1 MTNDLTLPRDR
12 DLEVAVLGSLLF
24 SESPERVK
32 EVRSIAPPDCFF
44 AGSRE
49 IYDALCDLADRG
61 DSINPVM
68 LADRLK
74 ERGSRI
80 EPAHL
85 AEMLINK
92 PIASDLTSEI
102 AKLRELATKRAILRH
117 AEHWF
122 NEAQARDV
130 DVSSLVERIKA
141 AAGAFDT
148 AGEKAD
154 PLPIREVCIRDVE
167 MLPIDWLWRGRI
179 ARGALTLFE
188 GIEGEGKSTA
198 LCAIA
203 AAVTCGRGLESM
215 ELDAPGNVLWFS
227 AEDDLARVLKPRLLA
242 AGACE
247 DRVFAVGEPFSFDE
261 KGVELVRRMILRR
274 GPTMIVIDPV
284 FAYTKGDPSRGH
296 EARATTNKLKELAEE
311 FNCALIMVRHVGK
324 SKGLGEARAA
334 GLYSIEW
341 RAAARS
347 VLLIGSD
354 PDCPQTKAI
363 TQTKNNYGPL
373 AESIGYVIELD
384 PDSPSGARFSWLGRS
399 ELTAERILSTIKN
412 DEEKAEK
419 KDAEEF
425 LQEILKSGS
434 QSANDLLAEA
444 RRSGISERTLRRAK
458 AALGI
463 EAKRDGFGKKG
474 AWTWSLIGC
483 QEGNNGSLCSTNG
496 HHKTYEDETSIDCQ
510 VAAYDGED
518 SLHSLPSGSLW
529 TTEDDNPSD
538 GNEIFIGCQNSELA
552 AYEDDQYL
560 DAIDQ

>member
-1 MTNDLTLPRDR
+1 MPVD
-12 DLEVAVLGSLLF
+12 V
-24 SESPERVK
+24 
-32 EVRSIAPPDCFF
+32 F
-44 AGSRE
+44 AAMR
-49 IYDALCDLADRG
+49 
-61 DSINPVM
+61 
-68 LADRLK
+68 
-74 ERGSRI
+74 
-80 EPAHL
+80 
-85 AEMLINK
+85 K
-92 PIASDLTSEI
+92 PIETLTTEE
-102 AKLRELATKRAILRH
+102 RQAI
-117 AEHWF
+117 WDYTQSQ
-122 NEAQARDV
+122 N
-130 DVSSLVERIKA
+130 KA
-141 AAGAFDT
+141 AASTSA

-154 PLPIREVCIRDVE
+154 LQPIREVCIRE
-167 MLPIDWLWRGRI
+167 IEILPIDWLWRERI
-179 ARGALTLFE
+179 ARGALTLLE

-215 ELDAPGNVLWFS
+215 ELDGPGNVLWLS

-261 KGVELVRRMILRR
+261 EGVELVHQMILRR
-274 GPTMIVIDPV
+274 SPVMVVIDPV

-296 EARATTNKLKELAEE
+296 EARATTNKLKKLAEE
-311 FNCALIMVRHVGK
+311 SNCALVMVRHVGK

-347 VLLIGSD
+347 VLLVGSD
-354 PDCPQTKAI
+354 PDCPQTKAV

-373 AESIGYVIELD
+373 AESVGYVIERD
-384 PDSPSGARFSWLGRS
+384 PGSPSGARFSWLGRS

-458 AALGI
+458 AALGV

-474 AWTWSLIGC
+474 VWVWSLIGC
-483 QEGNNGSLCSTNG
+483 QEANNGSLCLTNG
-496 HHKTYEDETSIDCQ
+496 HHKTYDDEASIGCHLAD
-510 VAAYDGED
+510 YDRED

-529 TTEDDNPSD
+529 TDEDNNPSSE
-538 GNEIFIGCQNSELA
+538 NEIPIDCQNSELA
-552 AYEDDQYL
+552 AYGDDPIL
-560 DAIDQ
+560 NAIDQ